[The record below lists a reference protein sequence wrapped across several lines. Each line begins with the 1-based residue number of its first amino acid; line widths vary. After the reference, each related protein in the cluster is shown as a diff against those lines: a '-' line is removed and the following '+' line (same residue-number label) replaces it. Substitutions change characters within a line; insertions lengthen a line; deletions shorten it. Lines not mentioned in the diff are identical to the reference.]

1 MTEEIA
7 TLEHAAS
14 DPGSGMLA
22 PLRRRLV
29 RRIEK
34 LGGRH
39 DEQAIYGGQPGDLGL
54 TGGPGSMSWELNGD
68 LASLAVSG
76 VGAVLMEVLHPS
88 VMAGVFTQSS
98 YRTEPLR
105 RSRNTLG
112 YVLRTTFGNTAAATQ
127 VIENV
132 RRIHGRVHGVR
143 PDGVAYSALDPEL
156 LAWVHTCIPWAI
168 MTAYDRYA
176 RPLSTDEKNR
186 YLCEQAVIGRMGG
199 ADWVPETVAELEAY
213 IETMRPRMQ
222 VNDQTR
228 SFIAFLSGRGP
239 EIRARRLDR
248 FDRFVSLRSS
258 MSLMPE
264 WARELTATN
273 APALV
278 RHSVL
283 HASNHARARLVRW
296 VYPELPC
303 KRLALARA
311 SARLDL

>member
-1 MTEEIA
+1 MTKEIA

-14 DPGSGMLA
+14 DPGSSVLER
-22 PLRRRLV
+22 LRRRMV

-34 LGGRH
+34 VGGRH

-54 TGGPGSMSWELNGD
+54 TGGPGSMSWELHGD
-68 LASLAVSG
+68 LASLTVSG

-98 YRTEPLR
+98 YRTQPLR

-132 RRIHGRVHGVR
+132 RRVHGRVHGVR
-143 PDGVAYSALDPEL
+143 PDGVAYRALDPEL

-186 YLCEQAVIGRMGG
+186 YLREQAVIGRMGG

-213 IETMRPRMQ
+213 VETMRPRMQ

-228 SFIAFLSGRGP
+228 SFIAFLSGQGP
-239 EIRARRLDR
+239 DIRTRRLDR
-248 FDRFVSLRSS
+248 IDRFVSLRSS

-311 SARLDL
+311 TNEA

>member
-7 TLEHAAS
+7 TLEPAAS
-14 DPGSGMLA
+14 DPGSSVLE

-39 DEQAIYGGQPGDLGL
+39 DERAIYGGQPGDLGL
-54 TGGPGSMSWELNGD
+54 TGGPSSVSWELNGD
-68 LASLAVSG
+68 LASLAISG

-112 YVLRTTFGNTAAATQ
+112 YVVRTTFGNTAAATQ

-186 YLCEQAVIGRMGG
+186 YLREQAVIGRMAG

-213 IETMRPRMQ
+213 VETMRPHMQ

-239 EIRARRLDR
+239 EIPTGRLER
-248 FDRFVSLRSS
+248 FDRFVSLHSS

-264 WARELTATN
+264 WARELTGTN
-273 APALV
+273 APAFV

-283 HASNHARARLVRW
+283 HARNHARARLVRW
-296 VYPELPC
+296 AYPELPC

-311 SARLDL
+311 TTHAV